1 MNRLPRPSGLILF
14 LLVMILFQGCAK
26 KENNLQ
32 KVTYT
37 ITQPVFANRSDV
49 LANIKSS
56 EPRLLENPGKIYV
69 KGKYLLINE
78 INKGV
83 HIIDNSDPR
92 NPVNTAFIN
101 IPGNL
106 DIAMYGSYLYADLS
120 SDLVAININDPLN
133 AKLESVKRD
142 MFTDKGYSTD
152 STLILIALITKDTTI
167 YTEPG
172 MWYSND
178 LGNMPNASSS
188 EKTGGVNG
196 KAGSTSR
203 FAISHNFLYTVSQSS
218 LNALTLTNP
227 ARPELTSTISIG
239 WQIETIFPFGEHL
252 FIGSAT
258 GIFIYDVSIASAPAA
273 KGAFA
278 HATACDPVVTDGKY
292 AYSTLRT
299 GTTCTRGVNQ
309 LDVLDVED
317 VNNPKLLRTY
327 PMNNPHGVGIDN
339 DLLFICEAEN
349 GLKIYDASDPNNLK
363 LLRQEKSVEAMDVI
377 PYNNILIV
385 TSPEGI
391 YQYDYSDVSHFKLL
405 SKIKVP
411 RKISK

>member
-1 MNRLPRPSGLILF
+1 MTRLPRPIGLILF
-14 LLVMILFQGCAK
+14 LLSMILFHGCAK

-32 KVTYT
+32 KITYT
-37 ITQPVFANRSDV
+37 FTQPVFASRSEV
-49 LANIKSS
+49 LANIRSS
-56 EPRLLENPGKIYV
+56 EPRLLENPGKIYI

-83 HIIDNSDPR
+83 HIIDNSNPR

-106 DIAMYGSYLYADLS
+106 DIAMHGSYLYADLS

-142 MFTDKGYSTD
+142 MFTDKGYSLD
-152 STLILIALITKDTTI
+152 STLILIAYITKDTTI

-172 MWYSND
+172 IWYAND
-178 LGNMPNASSS
+178 VGNMPNASSS

-203 FAISHNFLYTVSQSS
+203 FAISHNYLYTVSQST
-218 LNALTLTNP
+218 LNALTLTSP
-227 ARPELTSTISIG
+227 GKPELTSSTPVG
-239 WQIETIFPFGEHL
+239 WQIESIFPFGEHL
-252 FIGSAT
+252 FIGSAS
-258 GIFIYDVSIASAPAA
+258 GMFIYDVSLASAPAA
-273 KGAFA
+273 KGSFG

-317 VNNPKLLRTY
+317 VNNPKLLKTY

-339 DLLFICEAEN
+339 DLLFICEAEK
-349 GLKIYDASDPNNLK
+349 GLKIYDASEPNNLK
-363 LLRQEKSVEAMDVI
+363 LLRQEKSVEAIDVI

-391 YQYDYSDVSHFKLL
+391 YQYDYSDVKHFKLL

>member
-1 MNRLPRPSGLILF
+1 MNKFPPPSRPLLF
-14 LLVMILFQGCAK
+14 LLAMIILQGCAK

-32 KVTYT
+32 KFTYT

-49 LANIKSS
+49 LANVKSS

-69 KGKYLLINE
+69 RGKYLLISE
-78 INKGV
+78 IDKGV

-106 DIAMYGSYLYADLS
+106 DIAMHGSYLYADLS

-133 AKLESVKRD
+133 AKLESVRRD

-152 STLILIALITKDTTI
+152 STLILIGLITKDTTI

-172 MWYSND
+172 LWYSND
-178 LGNMPNASSS
+178 VGNLPNASSS

-203 FAISHNFLYTVSQSS
+203 FAISHNYLYTVSQST

-227 ARPELTSTISIG
+227 AKPELTSTIPIG
-239 WQIETIFPFGEHL
+239 WQIESIFPFDEHL
-252 FIGSAT
+252 FIGSAS
-258 GIFIYDVSIASAPAA
+258 GIFIYDVSSASAPAA
-273 KGAFA
+273 KGAFS

-327 PMNNPHGVGIDN
+327 PMNNPHGLGIDN
-339 DLLFICEAEN
+339 GLLFICEAEH
-349 GLKIYDASDPNNLK
+349 GLKIYDADDPKNLK
-363 LLRQEKSVEAMDVI
+363 LLRLEKSVEAFDVI
-377 PYNNILIV
+377 PHNNILIV

-391 YQYDYSDVSHFKLL
+391 YQYDYSDVKHFKLL

-411 RKISK
+411 RKSSK